1 MSGLPLAVPGVPGF
15 KKVSFMRFYKVL
27 VREGIMGILQ
37 GFVQA
42 C

>member
-1 MSGLPLAVPGVPGF
+1 MGCPWRLQVGPGF